1 MANEL
6 LKLVNVKKSYS
17 SPGKNGSLEILKDI
31 NLTLFDGESIAITG
45 RSGSGKSTL
54 LSVAALLLPPSSG
67 SIFYLGED
75 ITSSSEKK
83 IAELRNKRMGFIFQS
98 SMLLED
104 FSALEN
110 VAMPLLISG
119 ERKKDALEKARYYL
133 SLVDL
138 DDRIEHR
145 PSSLSGGERQR
156 VAIARALSN
165 KASVIFAD
173 EPTGALDEQSSLS
186 VEEILFEAVKKENRG
201 LLLVTHNTSFAQ
213 KADKHFVLMNGILND
228 EK

>member
-6 LKLVNVKKSYS
+6 LKLVNVKKSYA

-31 NLTLFDGESIAITG
+31 NLTLSDGESIAITG

-67 SIFYLGED
+67 SIFYCGED

-119 ERKKDALEKARYYL
+119 ERKKDALERARYYL

-201 LLLVTHNTSFAQ
+201 LLLVTHNSSFAQ